1 MDALVLTHTF
11 LFLGCGIADPDVQMM
26 LARHALRFPHGK
38 PHYICMAANTV
49 HADIA
54 ASMRRNYKT

>member
-26 LARHALRFPHGK
+26 LAVTP
-38 PHYICMAANTV
+38 
-49 HADIA
+49 
-54 ASMRRNYKT
+54 